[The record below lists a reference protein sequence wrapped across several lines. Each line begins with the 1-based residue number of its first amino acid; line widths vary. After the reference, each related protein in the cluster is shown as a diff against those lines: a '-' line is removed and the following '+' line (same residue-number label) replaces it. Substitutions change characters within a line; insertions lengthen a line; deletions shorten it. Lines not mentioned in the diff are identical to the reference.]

1 MRYFKEHPAFRRIAR
16 EIREIRSLHITT
28 YAGYA
33 GYFMI
38 LSLFPTLVL
47 MLGILRYTPL
57 KPEDLMDLLEGFLP
71 ATLADDAWGVLMAA
85 YENSSRT
92 VISLSALAA
101 VWSAGKGIYGL
112 MKGLNAIYGATEHR
126 GWIRTRLLCG
136 VYLVFFLLVL
146 LLTLVLH
153 VFGSTLVT
161 FLHHRGGK
169 LAALARQLGGLRYF
183 LLVAVQTLLF
193 TALFMFLPDRNNRF
207 CDSLPGA
214 LFASFGWMT
223 VSGFFGIYVDRFS
236 GYARIFG
243 SVYTVA
249 IAMLWLYICVNTLFF
264 GGVLNRY
271 LMKLK

>member
-1 MRYFKEHPAFRRIAR
+1 MERFGKHPVLRRIAG
-16 EIREIRSLHITT
+16 EVREIRSLHITT

-33 GYFMI
+33 GYFII
-38 LSLFPTLVL
+38 LSLFPALVL
-47 MLGILRYTPL
+47 MLGFLRYTPL
-57 KPEDLMDLLEGFLP
+57 VPEDLMGLLEGFLP
-71 ATLADDAWGVLMAA
+71 PSLAGQAWGLLLDA

-126 GWIRTRLLCG
+126 GWLRTRLLCG

-146 LLTLVLH
+146 LLTLALH
-153 VFGSTLVT
+153 VFGNTLVI
-161 FLHHRGGK
+161 FLRYRGGR
-169 LAALARQLGGLRYF
+169 LAALAGELMGLRYF

-193 TALFMFLPDRNNRF
+193 AAAFMYLPDRNNRF
-207 CDSLPGA
+207 WDSLPGA

-223 VSGFFGIYVDRFS
+223 VSGFFGSYVEHFS

-243 SVYTVA
+243 PVYTVA
-249 IAMLWLYICVNTLFF
+249 VAMLWLYICVNTLFF

-271 LMKLK
+271 LMKIK